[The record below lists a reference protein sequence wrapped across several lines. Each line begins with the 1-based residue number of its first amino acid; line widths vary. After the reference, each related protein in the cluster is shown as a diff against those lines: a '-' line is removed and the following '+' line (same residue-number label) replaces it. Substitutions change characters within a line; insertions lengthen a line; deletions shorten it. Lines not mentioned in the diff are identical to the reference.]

1 MSLARVYSR
10 AGVGVTAPLVTVEV
24 HAGGGLARMSMVGLP
39 ETAVREAK
47 DRVKAALLNCGYVF
61 PPGHITI
68 SLAPADL
75 PKEGS
80 RFDLPIALGILAASA
95 QLDDHNLG
103 EYEFIGELSLGG
115 ELNPVKGVLPAAIEA
130 CGAGRKLVVPCANGG
145 EAALARGGR
154 QYAAESLLA
163 VVAWLQGREPLP
175 SAQLLFQDDPDSEP
189 LQGCT
194 AKDLSDVW
202 GQEVPRRALEVAAA
216 GGHNILFN
224 GPPGTGKTMLASRLP
239 GILPPLTEQEA
250 LVTAAVASVSQ
261 VGLDIG
267 RWRVRSFRCPHHTA
281 SSAALV
287 GGGSKPRP
295 GEISLAHHG
304 VLFLDELPEFNRNVL
319 EVLREPLE
327 SGRIVIARAASYA
340 EFPARFQLVA
350 AMNPCPCGYFGDA
363 SGRCHCTAEQV
374 QRYRGRISGPLL
386 DRIDLH
392 IEVTRPPKEVLRP
405 DSQVGESSAEVGAR
419 VGRARQRQMERAGV
433 CNARL
438 DGHQLERYCRLDE
451 RGLTTLEAAVDK
463 FNLSARAYQRV
474 RRVARTIAD
483 LAREE
488 KTGPRALAEAL
499 SYRATELGSTSG
511 SERSET
517 TITRYTTAL

>member
-392 IEVTRPPKEVLRP
+392 VEVARPGLLLQFDKGRLP
-405 DSQVGESSAEVGAR
+405 ESSATV
-419 VGRARQRQMERAGV
+419 RQRVVAARKIQLDRAGLP
-433 CNARL
+433 NA
-438 DGHQLERYCRLDE
+438 QLSGAGVREHCRLNAGQRQLLE
-451 RGLTTLEAAVDK
+451 EAAQQTGLSPRACQRILKVARTVADLEAAP
-463 FNLSARAYQRV
+463 
-474 RRVARTIAD
+474 TI
-483 LAREE
+483 ES
-488 KTGPRALAEAL
+488 GHLAEAIA
-499 SYRATELGSTSG
+499 YRGFDCG
-511 SERSET
+511 KRQGGG
-517 TITRYTTAL
+517 RCQRP

>member
-24 HAGGGLARMSMVGLP
+24 HAGGGLSRMSMVGLP

-47 DRVKAALLNCGYVF
+47 DRVKAALLNCGYAF

-95 QLDDHNLG
+95 QIADGNLG
-103 EYEFIGELSLGG
+103 EFEFIGELSLGG
-115 ELNPVKGVLPAAIEA
+115 ELKPVKGVLPAAIEA
-130 CGAGRKLVVPCANGG
+130 RGAGRKLILPGANHA
-145 EAALARGGR
+145 EAALARGGEP
-154 QYAAESLLA
+154 YGAESLLA
-163 VVAWLQGREPLP
+163 VVSWLQGREPLP
-175 SAQLLFQDDPDSEP
+175 HACPAPEDGAPQDSPGTP
-189 LQGCT
+189 ATLNG
-194 AKDLSDVW
+194 KDLSDVL
-202 GQEVPRRALEVAAA
+202 GQHVARRALEIAAA
-216 GGHNILFN
+216 GGHNILFS

-250 LVTAAVASVSQ
+250 LDTAVVASVSQ
-261 VGLDIG
+261 LGLDIS
-267 RWRVRSFRCPHHTA
+267 RWRVRAFRAPHHTA

-287 GGGSKPRP
+287 GGGSRPRP

-327 SGRIVIARAASYA
+327 SGRVVIARATGYA

-350 AMNPCPCGYFGDA
+350 AMNPCPCGYRGDP
-363 SGRCHCTAEQV
+363 SGRCHCTVDQV
-374 QRYRGRISGPLL
+374 QRYRSRISGPLL

-392 IEVTRPPKEVLRP
+392 VEVNRPRQWLTDSGPPPESSSTVRRRVVAAREIQLKRAGLPNAQLDTAGVREHCKLAGVLR
-405 DSQVGESSAEVGAR
+405 EFLEKAAR
-419 VGRARQRQMERAGV
+419 RTGFSPRACQRI
-433 CNARL
+433 L
-438 DGHQLERYCRLDE
+438 
-451 RGLTTLEAAVDK
+451 K
-463 FNLSARAYQRV
+463 
-474 RRVARTIAD
+474 VARTVAD
-483 LAREE
+483 LETASSISAEH
-488 KTGPRALAEAL
+488 LAEAIA
-499 SYRATELGSTSG
+499 YRGIDCG
-511 SERSET
+511 KNRG
-517 TITRYTTAL
+517 

>member
-10 AGVGVTAPLVTVEV
+10 AAVGVTAPLVTVEV

-47 DRVKAALLNCGYVF
+47 DRVKAALLNCGYAF

-80 RFDLPIALGILAASA
+80 RFDLPIALGIIAASA
-95 QLDDHNLG
+95 QLDDRRLH
-103 EYEFIGELSLGG
+103 ECEFIGELSLGG
-115 ELNPVKGVLPAAIEA
+115 ELNAVRGVLPVAIEA
-130 CGAGRKLVVPCANGG
+130 CRAGRKLVVPCANAP
-145 EAALARGGR
+145 EAALVREGR
-154 QYAAESLLA
+154 QYSAPSLLS

-175 SAQLLFQDDPDSEP
+175 AARRPSTGCDDHDSPEP
-189 LQGCT
+189 GFEGG
-194 AKDLSDVW
+194 DLRDVV
-202 GQEVPRRALEVAAA
+202 GQHQARRALEIAAA
-216 GGHNILFN
+216 GAHNLLFS

-250 LVTAAVASVSQ
+250 LDTAAVASVSQ

-267 RWRVRSFRCPHHTA
+267 RWRMRSFRAPHHSA
-281 SSAALV
+281 SSAAMV

-350 AMNPCPCGYFGDA
+350 AMNPCPCGYAGDPGG
-363 SGRCHCTAEQV
+363 SCHCTADQV

-386 DRIDLH
+386 DRIDLRV
-392 IEVTRPPKEVLRP
+392 EVARPRNPLQAASGTPAEDSETVRRRVIAARNMQLDRSGRP
-405 DSQVGESSAEVGAR
+405 NASLDA
-419 VGRARQRQMERAGV
+419 AGV
-433 CNARL
+433 RRHCGLGPDQWRF
-438 DGHQLERYCRLDE
+438 LEQAAE
-451 RGLTTLEAAVDK
+451 RTGM
-463 FNLSARAYQRV
+463 SPRACQRV
-474 RRVARTIAD
+474 LKVARTVAD
-483 LAREE
+483 LDSVMEIEASH
-488 KTGPRALAEAL
+488 LAEAIAF
-499 SYRATELGSTSG
+499 RGANC
-511 SERSET
+511 ERW
-517 TITRYTTAL
+517 RG